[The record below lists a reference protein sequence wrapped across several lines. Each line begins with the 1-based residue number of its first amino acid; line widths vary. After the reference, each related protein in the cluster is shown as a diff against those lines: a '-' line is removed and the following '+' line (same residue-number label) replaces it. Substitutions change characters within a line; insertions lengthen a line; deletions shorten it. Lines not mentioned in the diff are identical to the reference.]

1 MNFKETNID
10 YLDVDAT
17 ATISSNERKWINRVQ
32 QLKAKHPS
40 EVEILMQP
48 EDNHGYILAH
58 VPKKWIKINP
68 PRQVNLSEERK
79 RELSER
85 LRALRLSKNKEL
97 TEEK

>member
-1 MNFKETNID
+1 MDFKETNID
-10 YLDVDAT
+10 YLDVDTT

-48 EDNHGYILAH
+48 EDNHGHILAH
-58 VPKKWIKINP
+58 VPKKWVKLNP

-79 RELSER
+79 REFSER
-85 LRALRLSKNKEL
+85 MSALRLSKNKGIVR
-97 TEEK
+97 EK